1 MSTAI
6 ARLVELHEPVAVSP
20 ADQASTDAYADVAG
34 SKIDHISAKYV
45 GYTCKNTH
53 GANAIKW
60 KVLASFD
67 DVTYVEVQ
75 AEAVLAA
82 GTVGAF
88 AASSAQ
94 LPYRYFKVQV
104 ASNVAGNAGTAQVRG
119 RAKA

>member
-20 ADQASTDAYADVAG
+20 ADQASTNVYADVAG
-34 SKIDHISAKYV
+34 SKIDHINAKYV

-53 GANAIKW
+53 GVNAIKW
-60 KVLASFD
+60 KVLGSFD

-82 GTVGAF
+82 GAVGTY
-88 AASSAQ
+88 AATAAQ
-94 LPYRYFKVQV
+94 LVYRYFKVQV
-104 ASNVAGNAGTAQVRG
+104 VSNVADTPGTAQVRG